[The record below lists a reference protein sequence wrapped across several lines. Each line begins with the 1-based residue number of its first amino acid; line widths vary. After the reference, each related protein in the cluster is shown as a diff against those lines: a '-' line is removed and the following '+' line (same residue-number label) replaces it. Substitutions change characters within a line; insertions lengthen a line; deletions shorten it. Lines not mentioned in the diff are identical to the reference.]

1 MKATKKKKQKKYV
14 VTIEIPRP
22 VWKEVNVL
30 AHSKKEAI
38 EAVKQDF
45 WFVNSRQAY
54 TEANP
59 LPFGCHVTD
68 ASGDLYEQ
76 PVGEYNWK
84 KHEPSVVQVDEI
96 NK

>member
-1 MKATKKKKQKKYV
+1 MRNKKQKQYV
-14 VTIEIPRP
+14 VTIEIPQP
-22 VWKEVNVL
+22 VWKEVNVF
-30 AHSKKEAI
+30 AHSKKEAV

-45 WFVNSRQAY
+45 WTEYSREAY
-54 TEANP
+54 RKANP

-76 PVGEYNWK
+76 PVGKYNWK

>member
-1 MKATKKKKQKKYV
+1 MKNKKQKQYL
-14 VTIEIPRP
+14 VTIEIPQP
-22 VWKEVNVL
+22 VLKEVNVL

-45 WFVNSRQAY
+45 WFRYSRQAY

-76 PVGEYNWK
+76 PVGKYNWK